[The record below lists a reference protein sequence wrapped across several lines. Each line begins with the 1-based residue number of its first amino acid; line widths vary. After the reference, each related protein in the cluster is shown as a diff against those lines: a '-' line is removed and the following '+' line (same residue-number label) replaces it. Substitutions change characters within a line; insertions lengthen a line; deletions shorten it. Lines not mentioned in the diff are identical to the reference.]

1 MGSIISNCECQFPPA
16 GYSSP
21 RVAVTIMKRHFK
33 EESSRKISK
42 AERLIE
48 SFKNSPTGERRRVS
62 SLIESD
68 GETPWVFTDH
78 E

>member
-21 RVAVTIMKRHFK
+21 RVAATIMKRHFK
-33 EESSRKISK
+33 EDSSRRISK
-42 AERLIE
+42 AERLLE
-48 SFKNSPTGERRRVS
+48 SFKKSPIGDRRRLS
-62 SLIESD
+62 SLHESD
-68 GETPWVFTDH
+68 GENPWVFSEH